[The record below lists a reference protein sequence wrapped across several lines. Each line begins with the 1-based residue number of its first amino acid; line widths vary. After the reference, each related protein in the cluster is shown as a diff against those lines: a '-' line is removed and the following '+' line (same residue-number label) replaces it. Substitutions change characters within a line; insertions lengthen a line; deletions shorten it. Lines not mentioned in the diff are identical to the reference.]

1 MSRFSR
7 HAAQCLVLMLAAS
20 DLSHAAEIPQAVAIE
35 YATANGGRGH
45 YLVQAPTNPTP
56 DARIVI
62 YMHGARKD
70 ETQGMN
76 LFPILRQQLADKG
89 WILVS
94 PRDYEYDGLTE
105 DLAARFGKRRLY
117 LAGASAGA
125 RVSFDELCRRPAT
138 YSGVFLIGPAL
149 RQQKPIPGQVVVPTF
164 IIYGDQDGPNTDSAA
179 LVASEL
185 KKQRVPVKEIVI
197 EGDGHEAPYG
207 RQAWWYDA
215 LTFVTRETFA
225 PPATNKTTQ
234 AGTTK

>member
-1 MSRFSR
+1 
-7 HAAQCLVLMLAAS
+7 MLASANPS
-20 DLSHAAEIPQAVAIE
+20 PAAEVPKEFAVD
-35 YATANGGRGH
+35 YALPNGGRGH
-45 YLVQAPTNPTP
+45 YLVQAPTNPSP
-56 DARIVI
+56 DARLFI

-76 LFPILRQQLADKG
+76 LFPILRRQLADKG

-94 PRDYEYDGLTE
+94 PRDYEYDGLTA
-105 DLAARFGKRRLY
+105 DLATRFGKRRIY

-125 RVSFDELCRRPAT
+125 RVSFDELCRKPEA

-149 RQQKPIPGQVVVPTF
+149 RHQKPPPGRVVVPTF
-164 IIYGDQDGPNTDSAA
+164 IIYGDEDGPNTDSAA

-185 KKQRVPVKEIVI
+185 KRQRVPVKEVVI

-225 PPATNKTTQ
+225 PPATNQ
-234 AGTTK
+234 ANRTGATR